1 AAGHGP
7 LLLASGT
14 LCACNKATFKIHT
27 SARRGTTS
35 PHRPSTS
42 HLQIYFILP
51 VIKMS
56 APSMEER
63 KACWGA
69 KDEYWKCL
77 DENMEDASRCQ
88 KLRCSFESRCPQQWV
103 KYFDKRRDFLKY
115 KEQLQAGEYQPPGT
129 TEKS

>member
-1 AAGHGP
+1 MAAPAALRMRTKSRSHVLSLLP
-7 LLLASGT
+7 SLLALWICIRSGVT
-14 LCACNKATFKIHT
+14 A
-27 SARRGTTS
+27 SAVR
-35 PHRPSTS
+35 
-42 HLQIYFILP
+42 LP
-51 VIKMS
+51 EGRVIKMS

-69 KDEYWKCL
+69 RDEYWTCL

>member
-1 AAGHGP
+1 VGGGGTGRGPSPAAA
-7 LLLASGT
+7 LLLSPWGT
-14 LCACNKATFKIHT
+14 
-27 SARRGTTS
+27 
-35 PHRPSTS
+35 
-42 HLQIYFILP
+42 HLQFYFLL

-56 APSMEER
+56 APSMAER

-77 DENMEDASRCQ
+77 DENKEDASTCQ
-88 KLRCSFESRCPQQWV
+88 KFRSSFESRCPQQWV

-115 KEQLQAGEYQPPGT
+115 KEQLEAGEYQPPKT

>member
-1 AAGHGP
+1 MTVLSEAAEPGLGRAPAGP
-7 LLLASGT
+7 AP
-14 LCACNKATFKIHT
+14 N
-27 SARRGTTS
+27 
-35 PHRPSTS
+35 
-42 HLQIYFILP
+42 P

-77 DENMEDASRCQ
+77 DENTEDASKCQ
-88 KLRCSFESRCPQQWV
+88 KFRHSYESRCPQQWV

-115 KEQLQAGEYQPPGT
+115 KEQLEAGQYQPPQT

>member
-1 AAGHGP
+1 AANLLPLQSQPSSFLLSKSVSRTVPCRRDAAG
-7 LLLASGT
+7 A
-14 LCACNKATFKIHT
+14 
-27 SARRGTTS
+27 
-35 PHRPSTS
+35 
-42 HLQIYFILP
+42 

-69 KDEYWKCL
+69 RDEYWKCL
-77 DENMEDASRCQ
+77 DENMEDAFRCQ

-115 KEQLQAGEYQPPGT
+115 KEQLQAGKYEPPGT

>member
-1 AAGHGP
+1 MAAPPQH
-7 LLLASGT
+7 
-14 LCACNKATFKIHT
+14 CACAQNPGPMCCLCYRHVRLFWICIRSGVTA
-27 SARRGTTS
+27 SAVR
-35 PHRPSTS
+35 
-42 HLQIYFILP
+42 LP
-51 VIKMS
+51 EVIKMS

-69 KDEYWKCL
+69 RDEYWKCL
-77 DENMEDASRCQ
+77 DENMEDASSCQ

>member
-1 AAGHGP
+1 MI
-7 LLLASGT
+7 
-14 LCACNKATFKIHT
+14 NE
-27 SARRGTTS
+27 
-35 PHRPSTS
+35 
-42 HLQIYFILP
+42 LQK

-69 KDEYWKCL
+69 RDEYWKCL
-77 DENMEDASRCQ
+77 DENTEDAARCQ

-115 KEQLQAGEYQPPGT
+115 KEQLQAGEYQPSGT

>member
-1 AAGHGP
+1 EKRKSGDCLLILTVPCRRDAAG
-7 LLLASGT
+7 A
-14 LCACNKATFKIHT
+14 
-27 SARRGTTS
+27 
-35 PHRPSTS
+35 
-42 HLQIYFILP
+42 

-69 KDEYWKCL
+69 RDEYWKCL

>member
-1 AAGHGP
+1 RHPGAPCCSPGGGAAFSPPRG
-7 LLLASGT
+7 SG
-14 LCACNKATFKIHT
+14 
-27 SARRGTTS
+27 G
-35 PHRPSTS
+35 

-69 KDEYWKCL
+69 RDEYWKCL

-115 KEQLQAGEYQPPGT
+115 KEQLQAAEYQPPGA